1 MTRIYMDNGA
11 TSWPKTRSSIER
23 MTAFLK
29 DDCSNINRT
38 YGNAAEKDEDILL
51 DLRMRLSEIFH
62 HDHPE
67 TVILNAGIT
76 ESINTVVKGFFTEDD
91 HVITTSVE
99 HNAVLRALTDS
110 NIDFSM
116 IPTDE
121 RGMSDYSGMDSLL
134 RYNTKALIV
143 TAGSNV
149 TGFLED
155 LDILSRFAKSND
167 LYFMVDTAQ
176 VAPFHEIDMKKLK
189 IDALFFAGHKL
200 FLAPEGTGGM
210 LLTPEVAEKCKPL
223 ISGGTGS
230 YSDILNMPEVMPDK
244 FEAGTRNLPG
254 LMGLYGS
261 VIEIQENY
269 ERMEFSYRNKVQ
281 YLRESMRDIKEVV
294 LHGPGKDEDSTGVVS
309 ITIPGLDPSRVAEM
323 LKDNWGI
330 EVRVGLHCA
339 PTAHKALGTY
349 PEGTIRLTP
358 GVFTSYNEIDTTVDA
373 IKRIAETRGN
383 I

>member
-1 MTRIYMDNGA
+1 MDNGA
-11 TSWPKTRSSIER
+11 TSWPKTKSSIER
-23 MTAFLK
+23 TIAFLK

-38 YGNAAEKDEDILL
+38 YGNTAEKDEDILL

-76 ESINTVVKGFFTEDD
+76 ESINTVVKGFFTKED
-91 HVITTSVE
+91 HIITTSVE
-99 HNAVLRALTDS
+99 HNAVLRALSDS
-110 NIDFSM
+110 YIPYSM

-121 RGMSDYSGMDSLL
+121 RGKSDYSNMESLL
-134 RYNTKALIV
+134 RPNTKALIV

-155 LDILSRFAKSND
+155 LEVLSEFAKNHD

-176 VAPFHEIDMKKLK
+176 VSPFHEIDMEKLK

-210 LLTPEVAEKCKPL
+210 LLTPEVAAKCRPL

-230 YSDILNMPEVMPDK
+230 YSDVLSMPEVLPDK

-261 VIEIQENY
+261 VLEIQENY
-269 ERMEFSYRNKVQ
+269 DRMEFSYKNKVS
-281 YLRESMRDIKEVV
+281 YMRESLRDVSGLV
-294 LHGPGKDEDSTGVVS
+294 LYGPGKDEESTGVIS

-323 LKDNWGI
+323 TKK
-330 EVRVGLHCA
+330 
-339 PTAHKALGTY
+339 T
-349 PEGTIRLTP
+349 
-358 GVFTSYNEIDTTVDA
+358 
-373 IKRIAETRGN
+373 
-383 I
+383 

>member
-1 MTRIYMDNGA
+1 MDNGA
-11 TSWPKTRSSIER
+11 TSWPKTRTSIER
-23 MTAFLK
+23 MVAFLK

-51 DLRMRLSEIFH
+51 DLRMRLCDIFH

-76 ESINTVVKGFFTEDD
+76 ESINTVVKGFFTERD

-121 RGMSDYSGMDSLL
+121 RGKSDYSNLTSLL
-134 RYNTKALIV
+134 KSNTKALIV

-155 LDILSRFAKSND
+155 LEVLSEFAKSNK

-176 VAPFHEIDMKKLK
+176 VSPFHEIDMHSLK

-210 LLTPEVAEKCKPL
+210 LLSPEIAAKCRPL

-230 YSDILNMPEVMPDK
+230 YSDVLSMPEVLPDK

-261 VIEIQENY
+261 VLEIQENF
-269 ERMEFSYRNKVQ
+269 ERMEFSYKNKVS
-281 YLRESMRDIKEVV
+281 YLRENLRDVNGVV
-294 LHGPGKDEDSTGVVS
+294 LYGPGKDEESTGVIS

-323 LKDNWGI
+323 LKDGWGI

-339 PTAHKALGTY
+339 STAHKALGTY

-358 GVFTSYNEIDTTVDA
+358 GVFTSYNEIDTTIEA
-373 IKRIAETRGN
+373 IKKIIDTKGN